1 LPADAHQCPL
11 STHCENSAYESCQK
25 ERTGNISRNRKRAE
39 PELSNVSEAEA
50 KGSRTPLTI
59 RDGEVDAKS
68 RIAGLQIAIMTLR
81 LMEHWRKHLGTDH
94 LSAAIVL
101 ATAAITMEKFT
112 RVDFE
117 PNLRNIRNAVPAAH
131 LSRRNVSSIAAAIG
145 ANRETTRRKVSR
157 LVEQGMLLKDANGS
171 IRLSP
176 DYTLSVPTS
185 QMVRRQ
191 LETLVQA
198 ANNLLKHQILAS
210 TTLL

>member
-1 LPADAHQCPL
+1 V
-11 STHCENSAYESCQK
+11 SAFY
-25 ERTGNISRNRKRAE
+25 
-39 PELSNVSEAEA
+39 
-50 KGSRTPLTI
+50 PLTI